1 MISNKLFCIKEC
13 WFNLPDDFN
22 GTCGDAL
29 MLLAKYRLE
38 QENKNKIGSENE
50 LLKKNDGSED
60 LYATLVSNDDKK
72 TTLSYAFLKLDE
84 KTNTYINA

>member
-1 MISNKLFCIKEC
+1 MISNKLFYIGEC

-38 QENKNKIGSENE
+38 KEKENQIGKNIVYKD
-50 LLKKNDGSED
+50 DGSED
-60 LYATLVSNDDKK
+60 MFLSLMKNDIQKA
-72 TTLSYAFLKLDE
+72 TLSYCIQELDKE
-84 KTNTYINA
+84 DNTYKTVK